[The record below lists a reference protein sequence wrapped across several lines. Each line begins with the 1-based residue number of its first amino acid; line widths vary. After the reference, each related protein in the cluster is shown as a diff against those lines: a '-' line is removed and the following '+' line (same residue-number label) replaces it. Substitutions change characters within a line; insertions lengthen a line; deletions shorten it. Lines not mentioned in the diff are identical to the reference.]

1 MNITELI
8 KNLEE
13 LREKHG
19 DLPVYKEYDCIAVDF
34 ELVKIDRM
42 PTTWSISDNV
52 ETVSGIFIE

>member
-8 KNLEE
+8 SQLET

-34 ELVKIDRM
+34 ELVKADRM
-42 PTTWSISDNV
+42 PTDWSNNP